1 MNTIMKTGQRIQE
14 IRKAQGI
21 TQNQLAEK
29 LHVSPSFISRIE
41 NGSSSLTVDFA
52 CEIADALHVA
62 RQEIF
67 CDLLINYQ
75 TEEADSISQKIELN
89 IKKFP
94 TQKQDEILAVIEF
107 LASRLS

>member
-67 CDLLINYQ
+67 CDLLIIIKQ
-75 TEEADSISQKIELN
+75 KKLILFLKKSKLISKNFQRKS
-89 IKKFP
+89 KMKF
-94 TQKQDEILAVIEF
+94 L
-107 LASRLS
+107 LS

>member
-1 MNTIMKTGQRIQE
+1 MKTGKRIQE

-41 NGSSSLTVDFA
+41 NGSSSLTLDFA
-52 CEIADALHVA
+52 CEIADALRVP

-67 CDLLINYQ
+67 CDLLIDPQ
-75 TEEADSISQKIELN
+75 DEHASISQKIEIN

-94 TQKQDEILAVIEF
+94 PQKQVEILAVIEF

>member
-1 MNTIMKTGQRIQE
+1 MNTIMKTGQRIRE

-41 NGSSSLTVDFA
+41 NGSSSLTVDFS
-52 CEIADALHVA
+52 CEIADALHVV

-75 TEEADSISQKIELN
+75 TEKADSISQKIELN

>member
-1 MNTIMKTGQRIQE
+1 MKTGQRIQE

-41 NGSSSLTVDFA
+41 NGSSSLTVDIA

-75 TEEADSISQKIELN
+75 TEEVDSISQKIEIN